1 MALLDYQTLFK
12 KLNQQKIDYLVVGG
26 LAVNF
31 HGIPRMTYDLDLMI
45 LLEPQNILD
54 TVAFLSKLGYRPRVP
69 VDPKE
74 LAEGEKRN
82 SWIKEKNMK
91 AFTFYSD
98 KHPLG
103 EIDLLIDTPVPY
115 PQLKKRAISIK
126 IQRVPIPVVSIP
138 DLIRLKQKTG
148 RKQDLSDVQ
157 LLKKILKK

>member
-1 MALLDYQTLFK
+1 MPLLDYQTIFK

-45 LLEPQNILD
+45 LLEPKNILGI
-54 TVAFLSKLGYRPRVP
+54 VAFLSKLGYRPRVP

-74 LAEGEKRN
+74 LADGEKRN
-82 SWIKEKNMK
+82 SWVKEKNMK
-91 AFTFYSD
+91 AFTFCSD

-103 EIDLLIDTPVPY
+103 EIDLLIDSPIPY
-115 PQLKKRAISIK
+115 HLLKERAIFIE
-126 IQRVPIPVVSIP
+126 IQGEPIPVVSIP
-138 DLIRLKQKTG
+138 DLIRLKRKTG

-157 LLKKILKK
+157 LLKKVLEK

>member
-1 MALLDYQTLFK
+1 MALLDYQTIFK
-12 KLNQQKIDYLVVGG
+12 KLNQKKIDYLVVGG
-26 LAVNF
+26 LAVNL

-45 LLEPQNILD
+45 LLEPKNILEI
-54 TVAFLSKLGYRPRVP
+54 VAFLSKLGYRPRAP

-74 LAEGEKRN
+74 LADGEKRN

-115 PQLKKRAISIK
+115 PQLKKRAISIE
-126 IQRVPIPVVSIP
+126 IQGVPIPVVSIP
-138 DLIRLKQKTG
+138 DLIRLKRKTG
-148 RKQDLSDVQ
+148 RKQDISDVQ
-157 LLKKILKK
+157 LLKKVFQK

>member
-1 MALLDYQTLFK
+1 MALLDFQTIFK

-45 LLEPQNILD
+45 LLERKNIINI
-54 TVAFLSKLGYRPRVP
+54 VAFLSKLGYRPRVP

-74 LAEGEKRN
+74 LADDIKRN
-82 SWIKEKNMK
+82 LWIKEKNMK

-103 EIDLLIDTPVPY
+103 EIDLLISAPVPY
-115 PQLKKRAISIK
+115 PELKKRAIYIE
-126 IQRVPIPVVSIP
+126 IQGLLIPVVSIP
-138 DLIRLKQKTG
+138 DLIRLKRKTG

-157 LLKKILKK
+157 LLKKVLKE